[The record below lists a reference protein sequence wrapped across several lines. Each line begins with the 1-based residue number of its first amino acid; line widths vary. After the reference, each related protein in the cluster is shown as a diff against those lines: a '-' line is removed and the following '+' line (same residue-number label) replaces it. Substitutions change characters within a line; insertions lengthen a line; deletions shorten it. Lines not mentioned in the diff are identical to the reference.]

1 MAELFLNSAV
11 ETALKSLKM
20 MAALILGG
28 ETKKLPY
35 TCTKRSYN
43 CLSLCLSLAVKIL
56 SVFLKNG
63 SCVFQFFPLIRLFCS
78 ECSYYGY
85 KTNPIFTL
93 PSPRHCLAFVYV
105 FNSEQEIWQDKIRV
119 VPVSS
124 LFICSLTALLSPMR
138 FSVTSVPTLA

>member
-20 MAALILGG
+20 MAALHLGG

-56 SVFLKNG
+56 SVLLKNG
-63 SCVFQFFPLIRLFCS
+63 SCVFQFFS
-78 ECSYYGY
+78 
-85 KTNPIFTL
+85 T
-93 PSPRHCLAFVYV
+93 
-105 FNSEQEIWQDKIRV
+105 D
-119 VPVSS
+119 S
-124 LFICSLTALLSPMR
+124 LVLQ
-138 FSVTSVPTLA
+138 